1 MITNHPAYPKKEI
14 DKYYLQTKLPEY
26 QTVPM
31 NEHQKKTHD
40 YYNDNT
46 HIWNNPHQAKSNAKV
61 FKQLKEQHVKGE
73 KRIKQLQ
80 EKEQKEK
87 QELQHNKIIY
97 YNMAREED
105 LLRLQQ
111 RKLER
116 GSLQNLSSQRND
128 VQVDSITV
136 KPILSRTALLGR
148 PDHLWNKLNQQ
159 CQKYVNLL
167 VNPKILQMEEQ
178 GVKAINDK
186 IQKDME
192 IQQIKEE
199 LRLQNMEHIKQQSTL
214 RRMTNLEM
222 EQRSGILPSRLSLQR
237 VTTAQTNCRQPKDLI
252 ESTLQQLENQQQSQ
266 TIQQLQNQI
275 INSAQFNQTS
285 RPYTVGSD
293 FNSIS
298 FNAGQAIKNELNNNN
313 NNNNNLTQNQTQTAP
328 IFLVNSQKSKSVSTL
343 SHKHPLDRTEFKG
356 LLLAQAVEQAESN
369 FSKTLKANSSL
380 LKETSVHFSRS
391 KQSMIPK
398 KRIQIK
404 CNNNFAN
411 EQNKNDEN
419 DLQIVNNML
428 DSFERKLYRTNN
440 FDDDSL

>member
-1 MITNHPAYPKKEI
+1 MITNHPSYPKKEI

-26 QTVPM
+26 QTVPL
-31 NEHQKKTHD
+31 NEPQKKTHD

-61 FKQLKEQHVKGE
+61 FKQLKEQHDKGE
-73 KRIKQLQ
+73 KRIKKMQ
-80 EKEQKEK
+80 EIEYKEK
-87 QELQHNKIIY
+87 QELQRNKIIY

-105 LLRLQQ
+105 LMRLQQ

-116 GSLQNLSSQRND
+116 GSLQNLCSQRND
-128 VQVDSITV
+128 VQVDTISV

-159 CQKYVNLL
+159 SQKYVNLL
-167 VNPKILQMEEQ
+167 INPKILQMEEQ
-178 GVKAINDK
+178 GVKAISEK
-186 IQKDME
+186 IQKDLE
-192 IQQIKEE
+192 IEQIKEE
-199 LRLQNMEHIKQQSTL
+199 LRLQNMEYIKQSNTR
-214 RRMTNLEM
+214 RRMTNLEI
-222 EQRSGILPSRLSLQR
+222 EQRSGILPSRLSMQR
-237 VTTAQTNCRQPKDLI
+237 VTTAQTNSRQTKDVI

-275 INSAQFNQTS
+275 INSAQYNQTS

-298 FNAGQAIKNELNNNN
+298 FNVGQTAKNEQRNNPP
-313 NNNNNLTQNQTQTAP
+313 QNQTTP
-328 IFLVNSQKSKSVSTL
+328 IFMINSQKSKSVSTL

-369 FSKTLKANSSL
+369 FSKTLKVNSTL
-380 LKETSVHFSRS
+380 LKETSIHFVRT

-404 CNNNFAN
+404 CNRNLTN
-411 EQNKNDEN
+411 EQSNNDQN

-428 DSFERKLYRTNN
+428 DSFERKLYRPNN
-440 FDDDSL
+440 LDDEIL

>member
-61 FKQLKEQHVKGE
+61 FKQLKEQHDKGE
-73 KRIKQLQ
+73 KRIKKLQ
-80 EKEQKEK
+80 EMEQREK
-87 QELQHNKIIY
+87 QVLQHNKIIY

-105 LLRLQQ
+105 LMRLHQ

-128 VQVDSITV
+128 VQVDTIAV

-159 CQKYVNLL
+159 SQKYVNLL
-167 VNPKILQMEEQ
+167 INPKILQMEEQ
-178 GVKAINDK
+178 GVKAISDK
-186 IQKDME
+186 IQKDLE
-192 IQQIKEE
+192 IEQIKEE

-237 VTTAQTNCRQPKDLI
+237 VATAQTNCRQPKDVI
-252 ESTLQQLENQQQSQ
+252 ESTLQQLEHQQQSQ

-275 INSAQFNQTS
+275 MNSAQYNQTS

-298 FNAGQAIKNELNNNN
+298 FNAGQATKNEQQNNPN
-313 NNNNNLTQNQTQTAP
+313 QNQTAP

-380 LKETSVHFSRS
+380 LKETSIHLTRI

-404 CNNNFAN
+404 CNNNF
-411 EQNKNDEN
+411 EQNKNDQN

-428 DSFERKLYRTNN
+428 DSFERKLYRPNY
-440 FDDDSL
+440 FDDENL

>member
-1 MITNHPAYPKKEI
+1 MITNHPSYPKKEI
-14 DKYYLQTKLPEY
+14 DKYNLQTKLPEY
-26 QTVPM
+26 QTVPI
-31 NEHQKKTHD
+31 NQPQKKTHD

-61 FKQLKEQHVKGE
+61 FKQLKEQHDKGE
-73 KRIKQLQ
+73 KRIKKLQ
-80 EKEQKEK
+80 EMEYKEK

-105 LLRLQQ
+105 LIRLQQ

-128 VQVDSITV
+128 VQVDTIAI

-159 CQKYVNLL
+159 SQKYVNLL
-167 VNPKILQMEEQ
+167 INPKILQMEEQ
-178 GVKAINDK
+178 GVKAINEK
-186 IQKDME
+186 IQKDLE

-199 LRLQNMEHIKQQSTL
+199 LRLQNMEHIKQLNTR
-214 RRMTNLEM
+214 RRMTNLEI
-222 EQRSGILPSRLSLQR
+222 EQRSGIQPSRLSFQR
-237 VTTAQTNCRQPKDLI
+237 VATAQTNFRQTKDVI
-252 ESTLQQLENQQQSQ
+252 ESTLQQLEHQQQSQ
-266 TIQQLQNQI
+266 TIQQLKNQI

-298 FNAGQAIKNELNNNN
+298 FNAGQTIKNEQP
-313 NNNNNLTQNQTQTAP
+313 NNLTQNQTTP
-328 IFLVNSQKSKSVSTL
+328 IFLVNTQKSKSVSTL
-343 SHKHPLDRTEFKG
+343 SYKHPLDRTEYKG

-369 FSKTLKANSSL
+369 FSKTLKVNSTL
-380 LKETSVHFSRS
+380 LKETSIHFIRH

-404 CNNNFAN
+404 CNNNITN
-411 EQNKNDEN
+411 EQSKNEQK
-419 DLQIVNNML
+419 DLQLVNNML
-428 DSFERKLYRTNN
+428 DSFERKLYRNNN
-440 FDDDSL
+440 FDDEIL

>member
-1 MITNHPAYPKKEI
+1 MITNHPSYPKKEI
-14 DKYYLQTKLPEY
+14 DKYNLQTKLPEY
-26 QTVPM
+26 QTVPI
-31 NEHQKKTHD
+31 NQPQKKTHD

-61 FKQLKEQHVKGE
+61 FKQLKEQYDKGE
-73 KRIKQLQ
+73 KRIKKLQ
-80 EKEQKEK
+80 EMEYKEK

-105 LLRLQQ
+105 LMRLQQ

-128 VQVDSITV
+128 VQVDTIAI

-159 CQKYVNLL
+159 SQKYVNLL
-167 VNPKILQMEEQ
+167 INPKILQMEEQ
-178 GVKAINDK
+178 GVKAINEK
-186 IQKDME
+186 IQKDLE

-199 LRLQNMEHIKQQSTL
+199 LRLQNMEHIKQLNTR
-214 RRMTNLEM
+214 RRMTNLEI
-222 EQRSGILPSRLSLQR
+222 EQRSGIQPSRLSFQR
-237 VTTAQTNCRQPKDLI
+237 VATAQTNFRQPKDVI
-252 ESTLQQLENQQQSQ
+252 ESTLQQLEHQQQQSQ
-266 TIQQLQNQI
+266 TIQQLKNQI

-298 FNAGQAIKNELNNNN
+298 FNAGQTTKNEQH
-313 NNNNNLTQNQTQTAP
+313 NNLTQNQTTP
-328 IFLVNSQKSKSVSTL
+328 IFLVNTQKSKSVSTL
-343 SHKHPLDRTEFKG
+343 SYKHPLDRTEYKG

-369 FSKTLKANSSL
+369 FSKTLKVNSTL
-380 LKETSVHFSRS
+380 LKETSIHFIRH

-404 CNNNFAN
+404 CNNNITN
-411 EQNKNDEN
+411 EQSKNEQN

-428 DSFERKLYRTNN
+428 DSFERKLYRNNN
-440 FDDDSL
+440 FDDEIL

>member
-1 MITNHPAYPKKEI
+1 MIINHPAYPKKEI

-61 FKQLKEQHVKGE
+61 FKQLKEQHEKGE
-73 KRIKQLQ
+73 KRIRQLKQM
-80 EKEQKEK
+80 EQKEK
-87 QELQHNKIIY
+87 QELQRNKIIY

-105 LLRLQQ
+105 LMRLHQ

-128 VQVDSITV
+128 VQVDTISV

-159 CQKYVNLL
+159 SQKYVNLL
-167 VNPKILQMEEQ
+167 INPKILQMEEQ
-178 GVKAINDK
+178 GVKAINEK
-186 IQKDME
+186 IQKDMQIE
-192 IQQIKEE
+192 QIKEE

-222 EQRSGILPSRLSLQR
+222 EQRTGILPSRLSLQR
-237 VTTAQTNCRQPKDLI
+237 VTTAQTNCRQNKDVI
-252 ESTLQQLENQQQSQ
+252 ESTLQQLDNQQQQSQ
-266 TIQQLQNQI
+266 TVQLLQNQI

-298 FNAGQAIKNELNNNN
+298 FNAGLVTKNEQ
-313 NNNNNLTQNQTQTAP
+313 NNNNLIQNQTQTNP
-328 IFLVNSQKSKSVSTL
+328 IFIIHNQKSKSVSTL

-380 LKETSVHFSRS
+380 LKETSIHFSRS

-404 CNNNFAN
+404 CNSNFVN
-411 EQNKNDEN
+411 DQNKNDEN

-428 DSFERKLYRTNN
+428 DSFERKLYRPNN
-440 FDDDSL
+440 FDYEIL

>member
-26 QTVPM
+26 QTVPI

-61 FKQLKEQHVKGE
+61 FKQLKEQHDQGQ
-73 KRIKQLQ
+73 KRIKKLQ
-80 EKEQKEK
+80 EVEQKEK
-87 QELQHNKIIY
+87 QELQRNKIIY

-105 LLRLQQ
+105 LMRLQQ

-128 VQVDSITV
+128 VQVDSIAV

-159 CQKYVNLL
+159 SQKYVNLL
-167 VNPKILQMEEQ
+167 INPKILQMEEQ
-178 GVKAINDK
+178 GVKAISEK
-186 IQKDME
+186 ISKDLE
-192 IQQIKEE
+192 IEQIKEE

-237 VTTAQTNCRQPKDLI
+237 VATAQTNCRQPKDVI
-252 ESTLQQLENQQQSQ
+252 ESTLQQLEHQQQSQ

-275 INSAQFNQTS
+275 INSAQYNQTS

-298 FNAGQAIKNELNNNN
+298 FNAGQTAKIEQRNNPN
-313 NNNNNLTQNQTQTAP
+313 QNQTTP
-328 IFLVNSQKSKSVSTL
+328 IFLVNGQKSKSVSTL

-380 LKETSVHFSRS
+380 LKETSIHLTRT

-404 CNNNFAN
+404 CNSHFPN
-411 EQNKNDEN
+411 EQNKNDQN
-419 DLQIVNNML
+419 DLQIVNSML
-428 DSFERKLYRTNN
+428 DSFERKLYRTNYL
-440 FDDDSL
+440 DDENL